1 MRDNETIPSL
11 AWEAVKRLFADE
23 AIPLAGNI
31 AFRTLFSVFPF
42 LIFLTALAGFF
53 GSEQLATDIVSY
65 LLGVAPE
72 QLVKP
77 LAPEIH
83 SILTGRRSGL
93 LSLSALVTIWSAIAG
108 VDSVRVGLNRAYN

>member
-1 MRDNETIPSL
+1 MRDDQTIPSL

-31 AFRTLFSVFPF
+31 AFRTLFSLFPF

-53 GSEQLATDIVSY
+53 GSEQLAADVVSY

-72 QLVKP
+72 QLVRP

-83 SILTGRRSGL
+83 SILTGRRQAR
-93 LSLSALVTIWSAIAG
+93 SAKRRRGTPRRS
-108 VDSVRVGLNRAYN
+108 